1 MLTLQE
7 LETPLENYEKKMTLA
22 VFKGHGFNPVIPMV
36 NVWVLS
42 LLVTGLSM
50 V

>member
-7 LETPLENYEKKMTLA
+7 LETPLANYEKKMML
-22 VFKGHGFNPVIPMV
+22 VIFKGHGFNPVNLVV
-36 NVWVLS
+36 NVWVLA
-42 LLVTGLSM
+42 LVVTGLSM